1 MGYVTFGLL
10 YRIIDSFI
18 SDVDHHHDG
27 WSSRGAEEHPIY
39 PVTMTLV
46 EEAKDPST
54 DSRAERAV
62 RLAAEALRKYDKV
75 MEVALR
81 RFKAESP
88 KTIKAARI
96 IASKERAL
104 ARACCLLCEQTGF
117 GEDKGGIGN
126 SILQSTRRLMRQWKN
141 KVSPLFK

>member
-1 MGYVTFGLL
+1 
-10 YRIIDSFI
+10 
-18 SDVDHHHDG
+18 
-27 WSSRGAEEHPIY
+27 
-39 PVTMTLV
+39 MTLV